1 MNNHSNI
8 ASYCNFSAII
18 IYSIVALI
26 PIQMVLFIM
35 FPHPNTIIEW
45 FSLYKD
51 TPIIG
56 FIGFDIV
63 YIFSNVLM
71 IFLYLSLFIIIKKNM
86 NNLTIF
92 AFILAFISLTIYF
105 SSNRFIEMYTISNKY
120 FEATNEIQKYSLIA
134 AGELLLSV
142 YKGSSYFIYYILSGL
157 SLILLFK
164 SFSKIEYFSKRTVKM
179 GILSGFFML
188 VPATMGIIGMV
199 FSLLSLIP
207 WIITCVFLVGDIKK
221 IKNLTIAST

>member
-1 MNNHSNI
+1 
-8 ASYCNFSAII
+8 
-18 IYSIVALI
+18 
-26 PIQMVLFIM
+26 M

-56 FIGFDIV
+56 FIGFDIL
-63 YIFSNVLM
+63 YMFSNVLM

-105 SSNRFIEMYTISNKY
+105 SSNRFIEMYTISSKY
-120 FEATNEIQKYSLIA
+120 FEATNDIQKYSLIA

-142 YKGSSYFIYYILSGL
+142 YKGSSYFIYYTLSGL

-164 SFSKIEYFSKRTVKM
+164 SFSKIEYFTKRTVKM

-188 VPATMGIIGMV
+188 VPATMGIVGMV

-207 WIITCVFLVGDIKK
+207 WIITCIFLVVDIKK
-221 IKNLTIAST
+221 IRNLTIAST

>member
-1 MNNHSNI
+1 
-8 ASYCNFSAII
+8 
-18 IYSIVALI
+18 
-26 PIQMVLFIM
+26 
-35 FPHPNTIIEW
+35 
-45 FSLYKD
+45 
-51 TPIIG
+51 
-56 FIGFDIV
+56 
-63 YIFSNVLM
+63 
-71 IFLYLSLFIIIKKNM
+71 M

-142 YKGSSYFIYYILSGL
+142 YKGSSYFIYYTLSGL

-207 WIITCVFLVGDIKK
+207 WIITCVFLVSDIKK
-221 IKNLTIAST
+221 IKYLTIAST